1 MASETM
7 AGEIKRLQDEL
18 RAYKSAQARLVKD
31 MPTFSATVNP
41 PANNARKK
49 IFIWAR
55 GVTPASF
62 IASWSF
68 TGSTS
73 PNSYIIPAYRDGR
86 VGWFMDYASGQNWP
100 LTIIS
105 NQEATYDIQQLN

>member
-1 MASETM
+1 MANETM

-31 MPTFSATVNP
+31 MPTFSATVNL
-41 PANNARKK
+41 PANSARKMV
-49 IFIWAR
+49 FVWAR

-62 IASWSF
+62 LASWSF
-68 TGSTS
+68 TGTTS
-73 PNSYIIPAYRDGR
+73 PLSYIIPAYRDGN
-86 VGWFMDYASGQNWP
+86 VGWLVIYAAGQNWP

-105 NQEATYDIQQLN
+105 NQKATYDIEQLN

>member
-7 AGEIKRLQDEL
+7 AGEIKRIQDEL

-31 MPTFSATVNP
+31 MPTFSATVNLP
-41 PANNARKK
+41 DNNARKMV
-49 IFIWAR
+49 FVWAR

-62 IASWSF
+62 LASWSF
-68 TGSTS
+68 TGTTS
-73 PNSYIIPAYRDGR
+73 PQSYIIPAYRDGR
-86 VGWFMDYASGQNWP
+86 VGWFVNYSAGQNWP

>member
-7 AGEIKRLQDEL
+7 TGEIKRLQDEL

-31 MPTFSATVNP
+31 MPTFSATVNL

-49 IFIWAR
+49 VFVWAR

-62 IASWSF
+62 LASVSF
-68 TGSTS
+68 TGTTS
-73 PNSYIIPAYRDGR
+73 PNSYIIPAYRDGN
-86 VGWFMDYASGQNWP
+86 VGWFINYARGQNWP
-100 LTIIS
+100 LTIVS
-105 NQEATYDIQQLN
+105 NQEATYDIEQLD